1 MNKLTISLAQIYPKF
16 GDLETNLQ
24 THLDLLEQAAEEN
37 AQLVVFPELS
47 LTGYYLQDLVEEVA
61 TPKDSIPIQALCEQS
76 RKLELDT
83 MVGFVD
89 VSERGK
95 HYIASAYISR
105 GDILHIHHK
114 VYLPTYGMFDD
125 GRYFTLGDHIRAF
138 NTSYGRVG
146 MLICEDFWH
155 LSAPY
160 LLWLDGADILLMHS
174 ASPGRGL
181 DTHSTLETP
190 RWVETMLSVY
200 GTQFSNFVVHC
211 SRVGFE
217 DGRAFSGGS
226 AIVNPNGDFLVKA
239 PYFDETLTTSTI
251 DLNQIRRTRSR
262 VTMLRDERTALTARE
277 LQRIVTERSDGL
289 L

>member
-16 GDLETNLQ
+16 GDVEANLH
-24 THLDLLEQAAEEN
+24 THLDLLEQAA
-37 AQLVVFPELS
+37 QQDSKLVIFPELS

-61 TPKDSIPIQALCEQS
+61 MTKDSKSLQILCEQT
-76 RKLELDT
+76 RKLDLDT

-95 HYIASAYISR
+95 SYIASAYISR
-105 GDILHIHHK
+105 GEILHIHHK

-138 NTSYGRVG
+138 DTPYGRVG

-155 LSAPY
+155 VSAPY
-160 LLWLDGADILLMHS
+160 LLWLDGADILLLHS
-174 ASPGRGL
+174 ASPGRGI
-181 DTHSTLETP
+181 DTRNNLETP
-190 RWVETMLSVY
+190 RWVEMMLQVY
-200 GTQFSNFVVHC
+200 GAQFSNFVAHC
-211 SRVGFE
+211 NRVGFE
-217 DGRAFSGGS
+217 DGRAFTGGS
-226 AIVNPNGDFLVKA
+226 AIVDPNGDFLVKS
-239 PYFDETLTTSTI
+239 PYFDETLTTYTI

-262 VTMLRDERTALTARE
+262 VTMLRDERTALTSRE
-277 LQRIVTERSDGL
+277 LQRIVSERSDGL